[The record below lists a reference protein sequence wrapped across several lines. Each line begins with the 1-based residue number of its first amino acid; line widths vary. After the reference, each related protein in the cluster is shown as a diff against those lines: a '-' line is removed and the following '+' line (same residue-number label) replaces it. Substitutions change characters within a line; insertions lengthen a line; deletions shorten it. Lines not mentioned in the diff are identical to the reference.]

1 MDAGDSQ
8 ELTGIMARLRSGH
21 DVLPF
26 MTSHYPVA
34 DMQPRP
40 MPDDMQALLEAAPD
54 YQAVDPGRGPVW
66 LQIAS
71 GNDAAELV
79 LYRTRA
85 SRPLC
90 IIRTQIHG
98 SGLASSGMKPLAS
111 RSRQSDQT

>member
-1 MDAGDSQ
+1 MNVDASDSG

-34 DMQPRP
+34 DMQPSP

-54 YQAVDPGRGPVW
+54 YQVVDPGRGPVW

-79 LYRTRA
+79 VYRRA
-85 SRPLC
+85 PVVICTSWPQLA
-90 IIRTQIHG
+90 
-98 SGLASSGMKPLAS
+98 GL
-111 RSRQSDQT
+111 D

>member
-1 MDAGDSQ
+1 MDAGDRE
-8 ELTGIMARLRSGH
+8 ELTSVMARLRSGH

-54 YQAVDPGRGPVW
+54 YQAVHPGLGPVW

-79 LYRTRA
+79 VYRTRA
-85 SRPLC
+85 SGNLYVMAPVREP
-90 IIRTQIHG
+90 
-98 SGLASSGMKPLAS
+98 
-111 RSRQSDQT
+111 

>member
-1 MDAGDSQ
+1 MNVDAGDSG
-8 ELTGIMARLRSGH
+8 ELTDIMARLRSGH

-79 LYRTRA
+79 VYRTRA
-85 SRPLC
+85 SGNLYVVAPAREP
-90 IIRTQIHG
+90 
-98 SGLASSGMKPLAS
+98 
-111 RSRQSDQT
+111 